1 MKKLIK
7 KLFILC
13 AVLGWG
19 MPSTNVIAQ
28 NGDSAL
34 SDPEIASIAVVANQ
48 IDIDFAEIAK
58 ERSSDKQVL
67 GLAKTMASDHQM
79 VIDRAVE
86 LVTRLNVTPEDNA
99 VSQQL
104 SEDAEAT
111 KERLRNLPMED
122 FDEAYIDN
130 EVAYHEKVIAAVR
143 DLLVP
148 QASNQELKALL
159 EEVLPILEGH
169 LEHAKMIQKNH

>member
-1 MKKLIK
+1 MEKLIK

-13 AVLGWG
+13 VVLGWG
-19 MPSTNVIAQ
+19 MPTTDALAQ

-58 ERSSDKQVL
+58 ERSSDEQVL

-79 VIDRAVE
+79 VIDGAAE

-159 EEVLPILEGH
+159 EKVLPILEGH